1 MAVAAVLQDRRML
14 PEEWP
19 TPLRMAHVTG
29 LINACLLE
37 LGRVGGAVGIVAV
50 GAGELPFSQ
59 RHVRTALE
67 RGLSL

>member
-19 TPLRMAHVTG
+19 APLRMAHVTG

-50 GAGELPFSQ
+50 RAGELPFSQ